1 MKILAALPSPEQM
14 KDAIVAWSFFPQG
27 HEAIIDDARI
37 HDYAKDAFEFK
48 FVKTAIAPVRGRL
61 PEGQETSILS
71 PLELL
76 DAYWKSKDESETER
90 ALLSE
95 LAQDLI
101 SEVHSGDA

>member
-1 MKILAALPSPEQM
+1 M
-14 KDAIVAWSFFPQG
+14 KDAIVRLRLTFHKGTRPSLMTP
-27 HEAIIDDARI
+27 
-37 HDYAKDAFEFK
+37 AFTTMPK
-48 FVKTAIAPVRGRL
+48 TPLSSVVKTAIAPVRGRL
-61 PEGQETSILS
+61 PEGQETSSLS

-95 LAQDLI
+95 PAQDLI